1 MSIYLDY
8 NATAPVRPEV
18 LAVMQEL
25 HGVPLNASSVHASG
39 RKAKQIL
46 EASRKTIAE
55 AINCFANEVIFVGT
69 GSEANN
75 WALSG
80 FDNVLVSAVEHA
92 SVLKMLH
99 SPPLPNPLPQGER
112 GKQKLPLPQGE
123 RGNPGLTSPLMGEVA
138 RSAGEGGIIP
148 VDKNGIIDL
157 DFLDSRLRG
166 NDNGERGKNNTI
178 VSVILANNETGV
190 IQPIKD
196 IAEIVH
202 KHGALL
208 HTDAVQALGKIPLDF
223 SYLGADMMTISAH
236 KMGGAIGAAAL
247 VVRNNLPISP
257 FIKGGGQELNRRAGT
272 ENISAIAGFSQA
284 VKSISLPHIQ
294 QLSKW
299 LDLAENE
306 MKNVSR
312 ETFLVGAESPRL
324 PNTLCIT
331 MPSVPSETQ
340 LMAFDLDKIEVS
352 AGSACSSGRI
362 ESSHVLK
369 AMGIAPDIAS
379 TAIRVSGGWNTN
391 EEDIKSFVKSWK
403 KLYERLSLK
412 RAC

>member
-8 NATAPVRPEV
+8 NATAPARPEV

-25 HGVPLNASSVHASG
+25 HGAALNASSVHASG

-55 AINCFANEVIFVGT
+55 TINCFTNEIIFVGT

-80 FDNVLVSAVEHA
+80 YDNVLVSAVEHA
-92 SVLKMLH
+92 SILKPH
-99 SPPLPNPLPQGER
+99 QVRHPR
-112 GKQKLPLPQGE
+112 
-123 RGNPGLTSPLMGEVA
+123 
-138 RSAGEGGIIP
+138 EGGDPRLIP
-148 VDKNGIIDL
+148 VDSAGVVNLIEL
-157 DFLDSRLRG
+157 DARLHS
-166 NDNGERGKNNTI
+166 EKTKL

-223 SYLGADMMTISAH
+223 SYLGVDMMTISAH
-236 KMGGAIGAAAL
+236 KMGGAVGAAAL

-272 ENISAIAGFSQA
+272 ENIPAIAGFAEA
-284 VKSISLPHIQ
+284 VKSISLSHMQ
-294 QLSKW
+294 QLRKW

-324 PNTLCIT
+324 PNTLCVT

-369 AMGIAPDIAS
+369 AMGIAPDVAS
-379 TAIRVSGGWNTN
+379 CAIRVSGGWNTT

-403 KLYERLSLK
+403 NLYERLSLK